1 MTMYQRQQGNG
12 SMMED
17 FSSTLE
23 RETQEVEHLARTLSR
38 HSRTQWQ
45 RAIEGLVALPAAIAV
60 GSAATALY
68 AVAFITRGFA
78 VFERTAAEEQRQM
91 QQQRGEAGQ
100 QQREELPRA

>member
-1 MTMYQRQQGNG
+1 MTMYQRQHGNG

-23 RETQEVEHLARTLSR
+23 RETQEVEQLAHSLSR

-91 QQQRGEAGQ
+91 QQQREAGQ
-100 QQREELPRA
+100 EPRQELPRA